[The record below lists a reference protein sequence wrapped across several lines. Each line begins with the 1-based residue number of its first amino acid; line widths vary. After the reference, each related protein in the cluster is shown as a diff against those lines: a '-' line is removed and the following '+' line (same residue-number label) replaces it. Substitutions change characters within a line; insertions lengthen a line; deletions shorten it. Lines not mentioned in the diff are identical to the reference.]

1 VGIRKF
7 NIPNDYNSVA
17 FYSIFLCVHFF
28 SGKGFVS
35 VMLSSGRLE
44 QMLLRFGIYG
54 KMGFMP
60 ALVAL
65 FTVFFDFSLAS
76 SKAFSSIKS
85 TT

>member
-1 VGIRKF
+1 
-7 NIPNDYNSVA
+7 
-17 FYSIFLCVHFF
+17 
-28 SGKGFVS
+28 
-35 VMLSSGRLE
+35 MLSSGRLE

-60 ALVAL
+60 ALAVL

-76 SKAFSSIKS
+76 LKAFSSTKS